1 MSKKNQYLRTRHD
14 AFSKKSSTV
23 GKGYQFAVRDF
34 RNWSVK
40 DPEDQIN
47 LMAGNQA
54 RIALQAI
61 REGFMLRGAIA
72 IGYSYPPQIS

>member
-1 MSKKNQYLRTRHD
+1 MSFQ
-14 AFSKKSSTV
+14 FS
-23 GKGYQFAVRDF
+23 VRDF

-40 DPEDQIN
+40 EPEDQIN

-61 REGFMLRGAIA
+61 REGKLLKTAIA
-72 IGYSYPPQIS
+72 IGYTYPPDGS